1 MLVKKIFLIS
11 FRVQF
16 ADIKKPTTSQLLFKD
31 FVCLLGTTFL
41 RNNSFVLTGPDH
53 IHSMRDF
60 QSSPICSQFDYTFDD
75 LFGKTIKIVYKNIL
89 LKECIRGYLL
99 HGSIFCVGIYM
110 SVSKPSICFWKRV
123 ISSGRTSCLFTISIW
138 QVKERVHVVNGSYT

>member
-53 IHSMRDF
+53 IQSMRDF

-89 LKECIRGYLL
+89 LKECIRGYFL

-110 SVSKPSICFWKRV
+110 SVSKPSICF
-123 ISSGRTSCLFTISIW
+123 
-138 QVKERVHVVNGSYT
+138 